1 MSEIQQIVWFHVTGT
16 NAGKSCIGDFMTE
29 MKKLKFAIFEA
40 YKYLRPPLG
49 NFKKRWR
56 RVRSSP
62 LPLFYH
68 TVMGAFD

>member
-1 MSEIQQIVWFHVTGT
+1 
-16 NAGKSCIGDFMTE
+16 MTE
-29 MKKLKFAIFEA
+29 MKKLNLAIFEA

-49 NFKKRWR
+49 NFKERWR